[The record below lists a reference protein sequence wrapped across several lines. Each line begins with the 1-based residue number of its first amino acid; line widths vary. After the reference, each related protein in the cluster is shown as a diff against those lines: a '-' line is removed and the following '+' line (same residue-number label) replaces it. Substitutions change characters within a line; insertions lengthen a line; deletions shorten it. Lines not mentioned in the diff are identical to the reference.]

1 MTDPVHH
8 RWALKSRT
16 SIGFSDDFLHG
27 LRPGRTDSNAHR
39 LAARCWRDRSR
50 SPGGVGRRRVLLSSE
65 NPLEHHRHDRN
76 GRTINTTN
84 ASHGFETD
92 SRHPS
97 DQREWERTAST
108 STRVGRPSRSFEA
121 RSSTRL
127 SELPEG
133 RVAHKQVAPRTAY
146 SAVATHVT
154 PSPQSLPIDMFLR
167 DESSLLIRL
176 ANAGGANR
184 FDLIMG
190 SIGRATGQAD

>member
-1 MTDPVHH
+1 MP
-8 RWALKSRT
+8 
-16 SIGFSDDFLHG
+16 G
-27 LRPGRTDSNAHR
+27 LSPGRIDSNAHR
-39 LAARCWRDRSR
+39 SAARGWRDRSG

-65 NPLEHHRHDRN
+65 NPLEYHRHDRN
-76 GRTINTTN
+76 SRTIIKTN
-84 ASHGFETD
+84 ASHGFETETETD

-97 DQREWERTAST
+97 DQRERERTAST

-146 SAVATHVT
+146 SAVTPRVM

-176 ANAGGANR
+176 ASAGGANR

-190 SIGRATGQAD
+190 